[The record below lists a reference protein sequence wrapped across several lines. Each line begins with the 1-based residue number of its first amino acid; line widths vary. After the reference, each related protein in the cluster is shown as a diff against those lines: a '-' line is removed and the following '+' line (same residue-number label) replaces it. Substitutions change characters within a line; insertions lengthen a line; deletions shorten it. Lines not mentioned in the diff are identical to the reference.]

1 MIDLDYAV
9 YSFVALFLIVDLITN
24 VPVFHS
30 LLEMHSARDRIQMI
44 GRSVIIAADCGS
56 ASCDVATLAAADV
69 SGDGQV
75 TSLDALMMLQAAAG
89 AIEL

>member
-30 LLEMHSARDRIQMI
+30 LEVYSARDRIRMI
-44 GRSVIIAADCGS
+44 RRSVIIASGGGS
-56 ASCDVATLAAADV
+56 ASCDPAMLSAADV
-69 SGDGQV
+69 NHDGCV
-75 TSLDALMMLQAAAG
+75 TSLDALMILQAATD